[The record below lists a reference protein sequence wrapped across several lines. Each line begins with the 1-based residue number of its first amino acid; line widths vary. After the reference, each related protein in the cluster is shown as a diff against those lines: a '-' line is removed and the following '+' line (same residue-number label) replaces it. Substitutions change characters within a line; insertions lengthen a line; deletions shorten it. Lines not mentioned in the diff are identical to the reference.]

1 VIVSEQGRFEAGRA
15 SRARRVVI
23 TGIGAVTPIGIG
35 KEALWEGVRRG
46 ESAVRPIS
54 RFDPSEL
61 TTQIAAEIR
70 DFDPRDWVEG
80 RALRRTDRYAQF
92 ALAATR
98 LALADSRLDLECE
111 DRDEI
116 GVYVGS
122 ALGGIAYGEEQHR
135 SYVNA
140 GLRAVQPLL
149 ALAVFGGASV
159 SHIAI
164 DLGITGPNVA
174 NANSCASGAI
184 AIGEAFRLIKYGGAQ
199 VVLAGGIEAPLA
211 PLTFGAFSIIKA
223 MSTRNNDPAA
233 ASRPFDRDRDGF
245 VMAEGGAILVLEELG
260 HALRRDAPIYGEVLG
275 YGISNDA
282 HHMTAP
288 RPDGRQAARTIRLAL
303 AEAGLSPEA
312 IDYVNAH
319 ASSTP
324 LNDGA
329 ETLAI
334 KRALG
339 ERAATVP
346 VSGTKGLHAHALG
359 ATGAIEAAL
368 CALILDRD
376 FLPATVNLFHAAEEC
391 DLHHVDAG
399 GEARSV
405 DHILS
410 NSFGFG
416 GINAALV
423 FGRYRE

>member
-1 VIVSEQGRFEAGRA
+1 MSEQGRCEAGRA
-15 SRARRVVI
+15 TGARRVVI

-35 KEALWEGVRRG
+35 KEAFWAGVRRG
-46 ESAVRPIS
+46 ESAVRPLS
-54 RFDPSEL
+54 RFDPSDL
-61 TTQIAAEIR
+61 TTRIAAEVR
-70 DFDPRDWVEG
+70 DFEPRDWFEG

-98 LALADSRLDLECE
+98 LALADSRLDLACE

-116 GVYVGS
+116 GIYVGS

-149 ALAVFGGASV
+149 ALAVFGGASI
-159 SHIAI
+159 SHIAM

-184 AIGEAFRLIKYGGAQ
+184 AIGEAFRLIKYGGARA
-199 VVLAGGIEAPLA
+199 VLAGGVEAPLA

-223 MSTRNNDPAA
+223 MSTRNDDPAT

-260 HALRRDAPIYGEVLG
+260 HALRRDAPIYGELLG
-275 YGISNDA
+275 YGITNDA

-288 RPDGRQAARTIRLAL
+288 RPDGRQAARAIGLAL
-303 AEAGLSPEA
+303 AEAGLPPEA

-339 ERAATVP
+339 ARAATVP

-359 ATGAIEAAL
+359 ATGAFEAAL
-368 CALILDRD
+368 CALILERD
-376 FLPATVNLFHAAEEC
+376 YLPATTNLFHAAEEC
-391 DLHHVDAG
+391 ELRHVDAG
-399 GEARSV
+399 GEARAV

-423 FGRYRE
+423 LGRYRG

>member
-1 VIVSEQGRFEAGRA
+1 VSEQGRFEAGRV
-15 SRARRVVI
+15 SGARRVVI

-35 KEALWEGVRRG
+35 KEALWAGVRRG
-46 ESAVRPIS
+46 ESAVRAIS
-54 RFDPSEL
+54 RFDPGEL
-61 TTQIAAEIR
+61 NTRIAAEVR
-70 DFDPRDWVEG
+70 DFDPRDWLEG
-80 RALRRTDRYAQF
+80 RALRRTDRFAQF

-98 LALADSRLDLECE
+98 LALADSRLDLERE

-116 GVYVGS
+116 GIYVGS
-122 ALGGIAYGEEQHR
+122 ALGGIAYGEEQHL
-135 SYVNA
+135 SYVRS

-159 SHIAI
+159 SHVAI

-199 VVLAGGIEAPLA
+199 AVLAGGVEAPLA

-223 MSTRNNDPAA
+223 MSTRNDDPAA

-260 HALRRDAPIYGEVLG
+260 HALRRDAPIYGELLG

-288 RPDGRQAARTIRLAL
+288 RPDGRQAARTIGLAL
-303 AEAGLSPEA
+303 AEAGLPPEA
-312 IDYVNAH
+312 VDYVNAH

-324 LNDGA
+324 LNDQA

-368 CALILDRD
+368 CALILDHD
-376 FLPATVNLFHAAEEC
+376 FLPATTNLFHPAAEC
-391 DLHHVDAG
+391 DLQHVAPG
-399 GEARSV
+399 GEMRSV

-423 FGRYRE
+423 FGRYRG

>member
-1 VIVSEQGRFEAGRA
+1 MPG
-15 SRARRVVI
+15 ARRVVI

-35 KEALWEGVRRG
+35 KEPFWAGVRRG
-46 ESAVRPIS
+46 ESAVRPLS
-54 RFDPSEL
+54 RFDPSDL
-61 TTQIAAEIR
+61 GTRIAAEIR
-70 DFDPRDWVEG
+70 DFEPRDWIEG

-92 ALAATR
+92 AIAATR
-98 LALADSRLDLECE
+98 LALADSRLDLERE

-116 GVYVGS
+116 GIYVGS

-199 VVLAGGIEAPLA
+199 VVLAGGVEAPLA

-223 MSTRNNDPAA
+223 MSTRNDDAA
-233 ASRPFDRDRDGF
+233 TASRPFDRDRDGF

-260 HALRRDAPIYGEVLG
+260 HALRRDAPIYGEILG

-288 RPDGRQAARTIRLAL
+288 RPDGRQAARTIGLAL
-303 AEAGLSPEA
+303 NEAGLPPDA

-359 ATGAIEAAL
+359 ATGAFEAAL
-368 CALILDRD
+368 CALILERNY
-376 FLPATVNLFHAAEEC
+376 LPATTNLFHTAEEC

-423 FGRYRE
+423 FGRYRG

>member
-1 VIVSEQGRFEAGRA
+1 VSEQGRFEAGRV
-15 SRARRVVI
+15 SGARRVVI

-35 KEALWEGVRRG
+35 KEALWAGVRRG
-46 ESAVRPIS
+46 ESAVRAIS
-54 RFDPSEL
+54 RFDPGEL
-61 TTQIAAEIR
+61 NTRIAAEVR
-70 DFDPRDWVEG
+70 DFDPRDWLEG
-80 RALRRTDRYAQF
+80 RALRRTDRFAQF

-98 LALADSRLDLECE
+98 LALADSRLDLERE

-116 GVYVGS
+116 GIYVGS
-122 ALGGIAYGEEQHR
+122 ALGGIAYGEEQHL
-135 SYVNA
+135 SYVRS

-159 SHIAI
+159 SHVAI

-199 VVLAGGIEAPLA
+199 AVLAGGVEAPLA

-223 MSTRNNDPAA
+223 MSTRNDDPAA

-260 HALRRDAPIYGEVLG
+260 HALRRDAPIYGELLG

-288 RPDGRQAARTIRLAL
+288 RPDGRQAARTIGLAL
-303 AEAGLSPEA
+303 AEAGLPPEA
-312 IDYVNAH
+312 VDYVNAH

-324 LNDGA
+324 LNDQA

-376 FLPATVNLFHAAEEC
+376 FLPATTNLFHPAAEC
-391 DLHHVDAG
+391 DLQHVAPG
-399 GEARSV
+399 GEMRSV

-423 FGRYRE
+423 FGRYRG